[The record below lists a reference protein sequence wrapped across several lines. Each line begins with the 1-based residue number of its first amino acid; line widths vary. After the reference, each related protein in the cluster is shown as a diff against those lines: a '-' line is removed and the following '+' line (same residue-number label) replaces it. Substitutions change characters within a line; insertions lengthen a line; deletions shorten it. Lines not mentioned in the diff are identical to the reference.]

1 MTMKFRCH
9 QDPLYY
15 DPKSND
21 KIFVPTMHEVS
32 IKIILST
39 IMGGFRST

>member
-1 MTMKFRCH
+1 MTMKYRNY

-21 KIFVPTMHEVS
+21 KIFVPVNDEV
-32 IKIILST
+32 
-39 IMGGFRST
+39 